1 MEDFWCVKSIILT
14 SNELFLI
21 QKMKA
26 TEKIKLKRVQELYKL
41 LLKYN
46 LIERIYWE
54 TIDDINKLEEEIERS
69 KKVRR
74 ALEGR

>member
-26 TEKIKLKRVQELYKL
+26 TEKIKLRRVQELYQL